1 MAFTAEDVEALKT
14 ELLAEDKGVLSK
26 IVALADATAEER
38 TKKII
43 PLIGA
48 IISLIVTAIKAA
60 MD

>member
-1 MAFTAEDVEALKT
+1 MAFTAKDVDILKT
-14 ELLAEDKGVLSK
+14 ELLGENGVLVK
-26 IVALADATAEER
+26 ISDLADASEEER

-60 MD
+60 MG

>member
-1 MAFTAEDVEALKT
+1 MAFTSDDLTTLKD
-14 ELLAEDKGVLSK
+14 ELLREDGVLSK
-26 IVALADATAEER
+26 IEALADATEEQR
-38 TKKII
+38 SKKII

>member
-1 MAFTAEDVEALKT
+1 MAFTTDDLTALKD
-14 ELLAEDKGVLSK
+14 ELLKDGGVLTK
-26 IVALADATAEER
+26 IEELADATEEQR
-38 TKKII
+38 SKKII